1 MPALVVERGDGWA
14 DAVLEHALPVVRI
27 GLRNT
32 TLAGY
37 PKDVVIAGDCMHR
50 HVERLQ
56 GLVIK
61 IEKLFGARILHLRR
75 VKDQVAAANGEV
87 RLDGVH
93 FGDALRAAVRC
104 MELGLNMKI
113 REVDE

>member
-1 MPALVVERGDGWA
+1 MPALVVERGEGWA
-14 DAVLEHALPVVRI
+14 DAILEHALPVVWI

-32 TLAGY
+32 ALAGY
-37 PKDVVIAGDCMHR
+37 PEDVVIAGDGVHG

-56 GLVIK
+56 GFYIQ

-75 VKDQVAAANGEV
+75 VRYQVAAANSEV